1 MADQSVDASRGN
13 IAPSAP
19 PTVSQPSDYIPAV
32 GDVVEFEYKRRN
44 LKGLVGYCRDG
55 GLVVWARH
63 DPKWS
68 SPTHNSLR
76 EYPIKK
82 MLYSVG
88 GSLDYES
95 SKEKAMELFFSAP
108 TFTGSYAERQK
119 QWIEHHGLK
128 VGDKVRVVRK
138 FKYCEDGFDGTKW
151 DLPDSKA
158 VMQGRAYL
166 IERVSSGH
174 IILNGNYFPYFAL
187 EPVK

>member
-1 MADQSVDASRGN
+1 
-13 IAPSAP
+13 
-19 PTVSQPSDYIPAV
+19 
-32 GDVVEFEYKRRN
+32 VVEFDRHGVVYS
-44 LKGLVGYCRDG
+44 GLVRTDGDMVWGAKSKIKAMKSGYDLMWTSLIHCSDTDEYRLVEST
-55 GLVVWARH
+55 GLDLEWEDA
-63 DPKWS
+63 
-68 SPTHNSLR
+68 
-76 EYPIKK
+76 
-82 MLYSVG
+82 
-88 GSLDYES
+88 
-95 SKEKAMELFFSAP
+95 SKELINRFSAP